1 MEYTKIEYNKNIIFK
16 KHIPFN
22 YVDNAIEEVEINKE
36 YFYGDL
42 EYLDDLSTSVGIQI
56 PCDIITT
63 EHLVNLFKIC
73 YKTTEKICSEF
84 LNKKI
89 LSGYQSNWVY
99 ISNPSS
105 PSGNYHKHPT
115 LSNYAYTNI
124 YTDYTWVY
132 YLQIPNNCVGDE
144 GKLFFKENINESD
157 SFSFFPEEQ
166 TLYIFDANLPHK
178 PELSPNSN
186 LSRIVLGGNV
196 TFNFKK

>member
-22 YVDNAIEEVEINKE
+22 YVQEAIKEVEINKE

-42 EYLDDLSTSVGIQI
+42 EFLDDLSTSVGIQI
-56 PCDIITT
+56 PCDIITS
-63 EHLVNLFKIC
+63 EHLVNMFQIC
-73 YKTTEKICSEF
+73 YKTTEKICSNF
-84 LNKKI
+84 LNKEI
-89 LSGYQSNWVY
+89 LTGYQSNWVY

-105 PSGNYHKHPT
+105 PPGNYHKHPT
-115 LSNYAYTNI
+115 LSNYAYTKM

-144 GKLFFKENINESD
+144 GKLFFKESIYESD

-166 TLYIFDANLPHK
+166 TLYIFDPNLPHK
-178 PELSPNSN
+178 PEISPNSDV
-186 LSRIVLGGNV
+186 SRIVLGGNV
-196 TFNFKK
+196 TFIFKK